1 MCKLDIL
8 TDDKIQKCSTV
19 QSLISSFI
27 PIPGGANMKLRNHNR
42 DTPLDLSLQMGRAD
56 VLEYFMEVGLEVIP
70 RNGNPTRYYYTT
82 LLLSM

>member
-1 MCKLDIL
+1 
-8 TDDKIQKCSTV
+8 
-19 QSLISSFI
+19 
-27 PIPGGANMKLRNHNR
+27 MKLRNHNR